1 MRGGHQGS
9 KERWWKMFYCQSS
22 SCYTPEKKVEIS
34 NNLWTLVIISMMA
47 LVIVT
52 GCIDEEKKN
61 TDIGTPTPEKTPVT
75 VISSS
80 SEGIMEKFNLQ
91 KLVSMSDSI
100 VVGKVTEV
108 FQSEWN
114 TPDGKK
120 PVNNR
125 TSNII
130 YTDVNIKVLEYLRN
144 PLDTTAI
151 TVRVLGGIVGLDGLN
166 IEDQPSYSQG
176 ETVLLFLKKDDDPR
190 TKDIGDK
197 HFVTAGLAQGK
208 ISILQNNETVIGDEK
223 MSLDDFR
230 VRIMGK

>member
-1 MRGGHQGS
+1 MKN
-9 KERWWKMFYCQSS
+9 KENRIRM
-22 SCYTPEKKVEIS
+22 KKVAIS
-34 NNLWTLVIISMMA
+34 NNLWIFSIVSIMV

-80 SEGIMEKFNLQ
+80 PEGIMEKFNLQ
-91 KLVSMSDSI
+91 KLESMSDSI

-108 FQSEWN
+108 FQSKWN

-120 PVNNR
+120 PANNL

-130 YTDVNIKVLEYLRN
+130 YTDVNINVFEYIRD
-144 PLDTTAI
+144 PLDATAI
-151 TVRVLGGIVGLDGLN
+151 KVRVLGGIVGQDAMN
-166 IEDQPSYSQG
+166 MEDQPSYSPG
-176 ETVLLFLKKDDDPR
+176 ETVLLFLKNDDDPR
-190 TKDIGDK
+190 TRDIGDK

-208 ISILQNNETVIGDEK
+208 ISILENNEIIIGDEK
-223 MSLDDFR
+223 MSLDDVK
-230 VRIMGK
+230 VRIKGK

>member
-1 MRGGHQGS
+1 
-9 KERWWKMFYCQSS
+9 MFYCQSS
-22 SCYTPEKKVEIS
+22 SCYAPEKKVGIS
-34 NNLWTLVIISMMA
+34 NNLWILVIISMMA

-61 TDIGTPTPEKTPVT
+61 ADIGTPTPEKTPVT

-120 PVNNR
+120 PMNNR
-125 TSNII
+125 TSNSI
-130 YTDVNIKVLEYLRN
+130 YTDVNIKVLEYIRN

-223 MSLDDFR
+223 MSLDDVR
-230 VRIMGK
+230 VRITGK

>member
-1 MRGGHQGS
+1 
-9 KERWWKMFYCQSS
+9 MFYYESGS
-22 SCYTPEKKVEIS
+22 RYAPEEKVGRS
-34 NNLWTLVIISMMA
+34 NIFWIFLIISIMA

-52 GCIDEEKKN
+52 GCIDREKKN
-61 TDIGTPTPEKTPVT
+61 TDIGPSTPEKTPIT

-100 VVGKVTEV
+100 VIGKVTEV

-120 PVNNR
+120 PVNNPA
-125 TSNII
+125 SNII
-130 YTDVNIKVLEYLRN
+130 YTDVNIKVLEYIMN
-144 PLDTTAI
+144 PLDSTAI
-151 TVRVLGGIVGLDGLN
+151 TVRMLGGIVGQDSLI
-166 IEDQPSYSQG
+166 IEDQPSYSTG
-176 ETVLLFLKKDDDPR
+176 ETVLLFLKNDDDPR

-208 ISILQNNETVIGDEK
+208 ISILQNNQTVIGDEK
-223 MSLDDFR
+223 MSLDDLR
-230 VRIMGK
+230 ARITGK

>member
-1 MRGGHQGS
+1 M
-9 KERWWKMFYCQSS
+9 KIA
-22 SCYTPEKKVEIS
+22 IS
-34 NNLWTLVIISMMA
+34 NNLWILLIISTLV

-52 GCIDEEKKN
+52 GCIDGEKKN

-91 KLVSMSDSI
+91 KLESMSDSI

-108 FQSEWN
+108 FQSKWN

-120 PVNNR
+120 PVNNS
-125 TSNII
+125 TPNII
-130 YTDVNIKVLEYLRN
+130 YTDVNIKVLEFIRN

-151 TVRVLGGIVGLDGLN
+151 QVRVLGGIVGQDGLN
-166 IEDQPSYSQG
+166 IEDQPSYSPG

-197 HFVTAGLAQGK
+197 HFVTAGLVQGK

-223 MSLDDFR
+223 ISLDDVR
-230 VRIMGK
+230 VRIKGK

>member
-1 MRGGHQGS
+1 MKN
-9 KERWWKMFYCQSS
+9 KENRIRM
-22 SCYTPEKKVEIS
+22 KKVAIS
-34 NNLWTLVIISMMA
+34 NNLWILLIVSIMA

-52 GCIDEEKKN
+52 GCIDEGKKN

-80 SEGIMEKFNLQ
+80 PEGIVEKYNLQ
-91 KLVSMSDSI
+91 KLGSMSDSI

-108 FQSEWN
+108 FQSKWN

-120 PVNNR
+120 PANNL

-130 YTDVNIKVLEYLRN
+130 YTDVNINVFEYIRN

-151 TVRVLGGIVGLDGLN
+151 KVRVLGGIVGQDAMN
-166 IEDQPSYSQG
+166 IEDQPSYSTG
-176 ETVLLFLKKDDDPR
+176 ETVLLFLKNDDDPR
-190 TKDIGDK
+190 TRDIGDK

-208 ISILQNNETVIGDEK
+208 ISILENNETIIGDDK
-223 MSLDDFR
+223 MSLDDVK
-230 VRIMGK
+230 VRIKGK